1 MNDNAAAVSTRTVD
15 AVVAAIM
22 VAVGGVVMWDSAM
35 VGASWADDGP
45 EAGYFPFYVGGIILI
60 SSLANLVIALVGKGP
75 GGTFVERG
83 QLVSVL
89 KVLIPAILFVAAIGW
104 LGIYVSAA
112 LYIAIFMAWLGKYK
126 PWIIAPVAIGVPIVL
141 FFLFDIWFLVPLPKG
156 PLEAALGY

>member
-22 VAVGGVVMWDSAM
+22 VAVGGVVMWDSAR

-45 EAGYFPFYVGGIILI
+45 QAGYFPFYVGGIILI
-60 SSLANLVIALVGKGP
+60 SSLANLVIALAGKGP